1 MNTIERILHE
11 LDERTIAQGVGIPHD
26 EARLSYRLSRNT
38 VSDFREFERTIADYY
53 NHHFI
58 RCVSH
63 GGRLS
68 ASEAMG
74 RAKEILEGEYRRQGG
89 DLVTAYNDAHD
100 GTHGGL
106 RAILDLLANQLK
118 TEAIERHIRGVFD
131 RYVQP
136 NSWEDKVEL
145 IRQFLARCG
154 QDLSSSV
161 RADQPERYA
170 RDYQELIRA
179 YMDALQRTSKVLRR
193 L

>member
-11 LDERTIAQGVGIPHD
+11 LDERAIAQQVRIPHD
-26 EARLSYRLSRNT
+26 EARMSYSLSRNT
-38 VSDFREFERTIADYY
+38 VADFREFERIIGDYF
-53 NHHFI
+53 NHHFT
-58 RCVSH
+58 RCISH

-68 ASEAMG
+68 SSEATG
-74 RAKEILEGEYRRQGG
+74 RAKEILEGEYRRRGE
-89 DLVTAYNDAHD
+89 DLVNAYNDAHE
-100 GTHGGL
+100 GINGGM
-106 RAILDLLANQLK
+106 RAILDLIADRLED
-118 TEAIERHIRGVFD
+118 EAVERHIRGVFD

-179 YMDALQRTSKVLRR
+179 YRDALQRTARSLRR
-193 L
+193 M

>member
-1 MNTIERILHE
+1 MNTIETILHE
-11 LDERTIAQGVGIPHD
+11 LDERAIAQGVRIPHD
-26 EARLSYRLSRNT
+26 EARMSYGLSRNT
-38 VSDFREFERTIADYY
+38 VADFREFERIIGDYY
-53 NHHFI
+53 NHHFT
-58 RCVSH
+58 RCISH

-68 ASEAMG
+68 SSEATG
-74 RAKEILEGEYRRQGG
+74 RAKELLEGEYRRRGE
-89 DLVTAYNDAHD
+89 DLVNAYNDAHE
-100 GTHGGL
+100 GINGGM
-106 RAILDLLANQLK
+106 RAILDLIADRLED
-118 TEAIERHIRGVFD
+118 EAVERHIRGVFD

-179 YMDALQRTSKVLRR
+179 YRDALQRTARSLRR
-193 L
+193 M